1 MRRYIP
7 VHLALL
13 IVLIAGC
20 ATPPPPPGPNEKVVV
35 TTKRVPI
42 LGSLPLLGRLFRSS
56 HVERL
61 PVADTVVPVSDSRL
75 ATAPIEETPK
85 IGSPV
90 LQRWALVVGIS
101 KYKDTNVPRLQYASA
116 DAKAFQQWLVSP
128 SGGAYDPNH
137 IKLLCDEQAT
147 SAAIR
152 DALFNWLK
160 QPIEEDLVTIYYAGH
175 GSPESPDNL
184 KNLFLLP
191 HDVDYSKIGS
201 TGFPMWDI
209 ETSLKRFIRAKRVV
223 IIADACHAAGVGQ
236 QFDIAR
242 RAGRGMK
249 VNPIGNGLASLSSI
263 GESVCVLSAAAASQ
277 YSQEGERWGG
287 GHGVF
292 TYYLL
297 QGLHGKAD
305 SNGDGTVTVGELT
318 PYVSEQVRRATGSA
332 QCPRMAGSY
341 DPALT
346 IGK

>member
-209 ETSLKRFIRAKRVV
+209 ETS
-223 IIADACHAAGVGQ
+223 
-236 QFDIAR
+236 
-242 RAGRGMK
+242 
-249 VNPIGNGLASLSSI
+249 
-263 GESVCVLSAAAASQ
+263 
-277 YSQEGERWGG
+277 
-287 GHGVF
+287 
-292 TYYLL
+292 
-297 QGLHGKAD
+297 
-305 SNGDGTVTVGELT
+305 
-318 PYVSEQVRRATGSA
+318 
-332 QCPRMAGSY
+332 
-341 DPALT
+341 
-346 IGK
+346 